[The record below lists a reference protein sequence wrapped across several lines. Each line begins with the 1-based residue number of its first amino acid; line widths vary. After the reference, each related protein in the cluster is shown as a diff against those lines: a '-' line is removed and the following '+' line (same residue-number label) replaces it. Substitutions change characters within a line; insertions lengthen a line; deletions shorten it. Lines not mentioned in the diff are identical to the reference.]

1 MLGLG
6 TAVGLSL
13 MVFAMQQGWPL
24 APNVPILQGPFG
36 KGEVHDAQVVAVA
49 PGTRGPLAS
58 GTYTKGPPAPSGP
71 AETKT
76 SDGDR
81 RAPSGS
87 GLDGSEA
94 VVGGPGSGPSGG
106 GGPAGG
112 GAPGGAPG
120 GDTQQPV
127 TSPQPATNPTP
138 PQGASNG
145 NGRSPITAGVS
156 NPSPEGGGQGGSRI
170 RGPQRSTHERES
182 PPSWSNDERSSHER
196 DEEESSAGDYS
207 PEDSDRGESGG
218 GRSEHER

>member
-1 MLGLG
+1 
-6 TAVGLSL
+6 

-36 KGEVHDAQVVAVA
+36 KGKLHDAQVVAVA

-71 AETKT
+71 AATKT

-87 GLDGSEA
+87 GLTGSQT
-94 VVGGPGSGPSGG
+94 VVAIGPGSEPSGG

-112 GAPGGAPG
+112 GEPDGGEPD
-120 GDTQQPV
+120 GDTQPV
-127 TSPQPATNPTP
+127 TAPQPAPNPTP
-138 PQGASNG
+138 PQGVSNG
-145 NGRSPITAGVS
+145 NGRQPITAGVS
-156 NPSPEGGGQGGSRI
+156 PSQGGGGQRGSKI
-170 RGPQRSTHERES
+170 RGPARSTHERES
-182 PPSWSNDERSSHER
+182 PPSFANDERSSHER
-196 DEEESSAGDYS
+196 EESPVVDDGS
-207 PEDSDRGESGG
+207 EDSDHGESES